1 MDGTLNRMVF
11 TDEQAQEIAHAVWNH
26 LAIETAAGF
35 VAWEEKLERH
45 LIAAEGALAMARKR
59 EHPPLRGR
67 EGIKWIPSRETQA
80 RIKRDVESSIRKLKS
95 LERWKDS
102 GVDDQEFAEAVY
114 AEAMGMRL
122 SVSRAV
128 G

>member
-1 MDGTLNRMVF
+1 MYGYWWNGEWRFRPETQSEVDALSLVF
-11 TDEQAQEIAHAVWNH
+11 
-26 LAIETAAGF
+26 
-35 VAWEEKLERH
+35 
-45 LIAAEGALAMARKR
+45 GALKR

-67 EGIKWIPSRETQA
+67 ENIKWIPSRETQA